1 MTETPLIE
9 FKNISREFTRYDGIF
24 SRLAHKLRLGKPL
37 ERLVA
42 LNNINLA
49 VYAGETVGVVGES
62 GCGKTTLGR
71 IAAQLLSPTG
81 GDILFDGSPL
91 ASLPDAEAKRVR
103 TSIQMVFQNPYA
115 SLNPR
120 RRIGDTIVE
129 AALAHKIIEPKEK
142 RSFLKAMMNQVGL
155 APELAHRFPHELSGG
170 QRQRV
175 GIARALAVDPAIVVF
190 DEAVAALDVSI
201 QAQILMLLQKLRRQ
215 EEFTA
220 LFISHDLN
228 VVRHISDRVA
238 VLYLGKIVEIAPTK
252 TMFKSAHHPYSQ
264 ALLAEAPSLDTTK
277 KKFAAIKGELPS
289 PLNPPSGCH
298 FHPRCPHAQ
307 EICANKVP
315 PIQHLSE
322 GHLSAC
328 HLGDAIPH
336 IDANQ
341 PK

>member
-1 MTETPLIE
+1 M
-9 FKNISREFTRYDGIF
+9 
-24 SRLAHKLRLGKPL
+24 
-37 ERLVA
+37 ERLIA
-42 LNNINLA
+42 LNDINLS
-49 VYAGETVGVVGES
+49 VYPGETVGVVGES

-71 IAAQLLSPTG
+71 IAAQLLAPSD
-81 GDILFDGSPL
+81 GDIFFKGKSLS
-91 ASLPDAEAKRVR
+91 SLPAADAKRVR
-103 TSIQMVFQNPYA
+103 TNIQMVFQNPYA

-142 RSFLKAMMNQVGL
+142 QSFLKSMMNQVGL

-175 GIARALAVDPAIVVF
+175 GIARALAVSPAIVVF

-201 QAQILMLLQKLRRQ
+201 QAQILMLLQKLRQQ

-307 EICANKVP
+307 DICTKKAP
-315 PIQHLSE
+315 PVRHISD

-328 HLGDAIPH
+328 HLGDTIPQTN
-336 IDANQ
+336 AT
-341 PK
+341 